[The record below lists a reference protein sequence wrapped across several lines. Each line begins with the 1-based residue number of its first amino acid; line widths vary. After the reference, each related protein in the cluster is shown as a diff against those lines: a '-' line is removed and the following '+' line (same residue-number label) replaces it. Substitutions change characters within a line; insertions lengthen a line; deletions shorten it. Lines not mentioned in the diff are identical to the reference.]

1 MPITPYL
8 NGCKFTPELTRVA
21 KLAFAMTRVAIR
33 LPDNNHPVV
42 ALAAKRVVEL
52 AEAGECDA
60 DHICEQVLL
69 EIRGWRFQESSEQ
82 RSGAFGAL
90 PHVLPTYGISNPH
103 EQARLA
109 AQRVKE
115 FG

>member
-21 KLAFAMTRVAIR
+21 KAAFEMTLIALRI
-33 LPDNNHPVV
+33 PDNEHPVV
-42 ALAAKRVVEL
+42 ALAAKRITEL

-69 EIRGWRFQESSEQ
+69 EIRGWRFQESFDQ
-82 RSGAFGAL
+82 RAGLKGSD
-90 PHVLPTYGISNPH
+90 VLL
-103 EQARLA
+103 R
-109 AQRVKE
+109 
-115 FG
+115 